1 MNETQMLIGS
11 LSNDL
16 LRVASLT
23 QRGSV
28 KGAIR
33 FFKEAKRWSE
43 QLHDKQTKLHDK
55 QTKQYI
61 KNIVN
66 EIRHANVQDLTLESA
81 EKYLMYGILLQNY
94 SLHHQ

>member
-28 KGAIR
+28 KGAMR
-33 FFKEAKRWSE
+33 FFEEAKRWSE
-43 QLHDKQTKLHDK
+43 QLHDKQA
-55 QTKQYI
+55 KQYI

-66 EIRHANVQDLTLESA
+66 EIRSTSSEEITLENA

-94 SLHHQ
+94 SLHNR